1 MNIQKLKLSNY
12 RNFETASFS
21 FEPDTIHVLWGKNAQ
36 GKSNLIEAIYFLSHL
51 RSWRTSKT
59 LSLINHDQENFCLEC
74 IVENKGRLERLKT
87 VFSSGKKAV
96 FRNGKPVKSFSN
108 FVGILNAVL
117 FSPDDLTLFSD
128 PPKERRQFLDRELV
142 KLSRSY
148 TRTLSQFNALLKER
162 NTLLKS
168 SHQNEALLQAL
179 TSQMIEQ
186 EAILIA
192 QRYQFLGL
200 LEKKAKEIYPIL
212 CENLEEELSLSYQ
225 TCVDP
230 TKDIKTQL
238 QQVYANT
245 LNKDK
250 QMRLTTVGAH
260 KDDLIF
266 CLNGKPVTQTA
277 SQGQK
282 RSIML
287 ALKIGLCKAIQEKG
301 GQNPIL
307 LLDDVF
313 SELDPQRRK
322 GLIAAFPEEI
332 QIFITTAETVS
343 PSWFERPVCFYTVDH
358 GVIKE
363 GIYEL

>member
-1 MNIQKLKLSNY
+1 MNVQKLNLSNY

-21 FEPDTIHVLWGKNAQ
+21 FHPDTIHVLWGKNAQ
-36 GKSNLIEAIYFLSHL
+36 GKSNLIESIYFLSHL

-59 LSLINHDQENFCLEC
+59 VSLINHGQEAFCLEC
-74 IVENKGRLERLKT
+74 TVENKGRLEVLKT

-117 FSPDDLTLFSD
+117 FSPDDLTLFSA
-128 PPKERRQFLDRELV
+128 PPKERRHFLDRELV

-162 NTLLKS
+162 NVLLKGHS
-168 SHQNEALLQAL
+168 NDALLQAV

-186 EAILIA
+186 ESILIA
-192 QRYQFLGL
+192 QRSQFLDL
-200 LEKKAKEIYPIL
+200 LEEKAKEIYPIL
-212 CENLEEELSLSYQ
+212 CENAEEDLSLSYQ

-230 TKDIKTQL
+230 RKNIKEQL
-238 QQVYANT
+238 EQLYAQT
-245 LNKDK
+245 LAKDK
-250 QMRLTTVGAH
+250 QMHITTAGVH
-260 KDDLIF
+260 KDDLVF
-266 CLNGKPVTQTA
+266 CLNRKPVTQTA

-287 ALKIGLCKAIQEKG
+287 ALKIGLCKTIQEKG

-313 SELDPQRRK
+313 SELDPQRRQ
-322 GLIAAFPEEI
+322 GLIASFPEEM

-343 PSWFERPVCFYTVDH
+343 PSWFKRPVCFYTVDH
-358 GVIKE
+358 GVMKE
-363 GIYEL
+363 GIYDI

>member
-1 MNIQKLKLSNY
+1 MNVQKLKLSNY

-21 FEPDTIHVLWGKNAQ
+21 FDPDTIHILWGKNAQ

-59 LSLINHDQENFCLEC
+59 LSLIHHGHQNFCLEC
-74 IVENKGRLERLKT
+74 TVENQGRLEMLKT

-96 FRNGKPVKSFSN
+96 FRNGKPIKSFSN

-128 PPKERRQFLDRELV
+128 PPKERRQFLDRELI

-148 TRTLSQFNALLKER
+148 TNTLSHFNSLLKER
-162 NTLLKS
+162 NTLLKAP
-168 SHQNEALLQAL
+168 HLNEALLQAV

-186 EAILIA
+186 ETILIS
-192 QRYQFLGL
+192 QRFQFIRL

-212 CENLEEELSLSYQ
+212 CENLDEELSIGYQ

-230 TKDIKTQL
+230 TRDIKSQL
-238 QQVYANT
+238 QALYVKT
-245 LNKDK
+245 LSKDK
-250 QMRLTTVGAH
+250 QTKITTSGVH
-260 KDDLIF
+260 KDDITF
-266 CLNGKPVTQTA
+266 YLNGKLITQTA

-282 RSIML
+282 RSVML
-287 ALKIGLCKAIQEKG
+287 ALKIGLCKTIQEKS
-301 GQNPIL
+301 GQYPVL

-322 GLIAAFPEEI
+322 GLIASFPDEI

-343 PSWFERPVCFYTVDH
+343 PSWFKRPVRFYTVDH
-358 GVIKE
+358 GVMKE
-363 GIYEL
+363 GIYDL